1 MSDPINHPKHYTN
14 SPATCSQCGQGIEC
28 IDVTQ
33 HMDFCLG
40 NATKY
45 IWRCDDKGATIED
58 LRKAVWYINRKI
70 ALLEKQ
76 QSPKQPCKT

>member
-1 MSDPINHPKHYTN
+1 MNDPINHPKHYTS
-14 SPATCSQCGQGIEC
+14 SPAACHQCGQGIEC

-40 NATKY
+40 NAVKY

-70 ALLEKQ
+70 ELLQKQ
-76 QSPKQPCKT
+76 QPPCKT